1 MIIRNERVKKLS
13 NSSLYQY
20 ASKYAQK
27 AYEQDSAGNYK
38 AAYQNYLKAAEVL
51 QQLIS
56 FTSNPQLKNMY
67 YIKAKEYLARAKE
80 LQDTGMQPVESSG
93 GKKRKKGKKKSG
105 RDSGG
110 DEEDD
115 EIEDAIDEII
125 VVEKPNVKMSD
136 VAGLEEA
143 KRALREAIILP
154 MKRPDLFK
162 GARNPWRGILLFG
175 APGTGKTLLARAVA
189 TEVDA
194 TFFNVSASSIISK
207 WLGESEKLVQQLFE
221 TAIEKQPS
229 LIFIDEVDS
238 IASTRGG
245 GEHDAMR
252 RVKTTLMTQMDGITT
267 KKSDRLVVIGATNLP
282 WELDPAFRSRF
293 EKRIY
298 INLPDLLARTKIFEI
313 HSRGVECDDTVDYK
327 LIGEMSDGYSGRD
340 IQLICREA
348 VMMPVRELD
357 ISGALDDPDI
367 KARAVTLND
376 FLASFDKIKPSVAP
390 EELLKH
396 RGWAEEFGSI

>member
-1 MIIRNERVKKLS
+1 MA

-27 AYEQDSAGNYK
+27 AYEQDQAGNYK
-38 AAYQNYLKAAEVL
+38 AAYQNYLKAAEIL
-51 QQLIS
+51 QQLLS

-67 YIKAKEYLARAKE
+67 FLKAKEYLARAKE
-80 LQDTGMQPVESSG
+80 LKDSGMQPVETSGKRRKSSKKSSG
-93 GKKRKKGKKKSG
+93 EDTG
-105 RDSGG
+105 DS
-110 DEEDD
+110 DEEKD
-115 EIEDAIDEII
+115 ELEEAIDEII
-125 VVEKPNVKMSD
+125 VVEKPNVKMSQ

-221 TAIEKQPS
+221 TAKQKQPA

-238 IASTRGG
+238 IASARGG

-252 RVKTTLMTQMDGITT
+252 RVKTTLMTQMSGVTT
-267 KKSDRLVVIGATNLP
+267 RKEDRIVVIGATNLP
-282 WELDPAFRSRF
+282 WEIDPAFRSRF

-298 INLPDLLARTKIFEI
+298 INLPDLPARAKIFEI
-313 HSRGVECDDTVDYK
+313 HTKGVECDDTVDFQ

-357 ISGALDDPDI
+357 ISGALDDPNI
-367 KARAVTLND
+367 QARQVTLED
-376 FLASFDKIKPSVAP
+376 FLAAFEKIKPSVAP
-390 EELLKH
+390 EELLRH
-396 RGWAEEFGSI
+396 RDWAEEFGSI